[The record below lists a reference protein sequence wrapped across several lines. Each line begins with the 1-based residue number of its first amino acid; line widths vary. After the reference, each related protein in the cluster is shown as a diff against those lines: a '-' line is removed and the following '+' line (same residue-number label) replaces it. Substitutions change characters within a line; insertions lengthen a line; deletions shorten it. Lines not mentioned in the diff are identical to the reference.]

1 MVYEFYAGCT
11 LYDLYAADPVLTVIY
26 GQPAYLHISQQQTAL
41 EEMIY
46 LCVFPVEG
54 GVVVVY

>member
-1 MVYEFYAGCT
+1 MVYVFYAGCT
-11 LYDLYAADPVLTVIY
+11 LYDLYSADPVLTVID
-26 GQPAYLHISQQQTAL
+26 GQPAYLHISQQQTVLL
-41 EEMIY
+41 EIIY